1 MKRRFGFLLAILL
14 SFALMPTFGI
24 SAAPTSAEPLSI
36 VFTHDMH
43 SNLDAK
49 VDTAGTNKAQPG
61 GFARLATAI
70 AHVKAAYPDTL
81 VLDAGD
87 FSMGTLYQTIYAD
100 SAAELRLM
108 GSLGYDA
115 ATLGNHEFDYRAQG
129 LTRMLLSA
137 KASGDTLPQL
147 LCANIDWSG
156 TLKDP
161 ALAIKA
167 QELRD
172 AMDSYGVKPYTIIQK
187 GGIRIALFG
196 IMGHEAID
204 DSPMSGLKFLDPIE
218 AAKSI
223 VSTLKANEKPDII
236 ICLSHSGTSDKLD
249 DSEDVLLA
257 RAVPD
262 IDVII
267 SGHSHTLLQN
277 PVIVGSTVIVSG
289 GSNTDYLGHL
299 VVNKRDDGRFSVQSN
314 KLLPLDASVPENS
327 AALIKIAEFKRRID
341 SAYLSRFGYTMGE
354 VIANSPFAFTDAA
367 KIGKTQGEDTLGNL
381 IADSYVYAAS
391 QTDDEKVDVAVVP
404 AGVIRDSFKKGPIK
418 TEDVFNVSSLGIG
431 ADGVPGY
438 PLVSVY
444 LTGKELWAL
453 CEVDA
458 SISDIMQDARLYLS
472 GISYTFNPH
481 RLFLNR
487 VTDVYLLNSD
497 GTKTAPQDDKLYR
510 VVGGL
515 YSTQMLGSVKNKSFG
530 LLSIVPKDK
539 NGNPIVDFEKQILY
553 KGNQEYKE
561 WVALADYLH
570 SFVKVDGI
578 PTISSRYAAVE
589 GRKEIDNSRS
599 LVALLQKPNMIFFL
613 LAGAVVLILLIVV
626 LLISLAVRIVK
637 RRRAKRIS

>member
-1 MKRRFGFLLAILL
+1 MKRRVGILFAILMLLALL
-14 SFALMPTFGI
+14 PTFGV
-24 SAAPTSAEPLSI
+24 SAAPKPAEPLSI

-49 VDTAGTNKAQPG
+49 TDAASPNTVQPG

-70 AHVKAAYPDTL
+70 EQEKATYPDTL

-87 FSMGTLYQTIYAD
+87 FSMGTLYQTIYSD
-100 SAAELRLM
+100 SAAELRMM
-108 GSLGYDA
+108 GLIGYDA
-115 ATLGNHEFDYRAQG
+115 STLGNHEFDYRAQG
-129 LTRMLLSA
+129 LTRMLQAA
-137 KASGDTLPQL
+137 KASGDALPAL

-161 ALAIKA
+161 ALAAKA
-167 QELRD
+167 QALRD

-187 GGIRIALFG
+187 GGYRIALFG
-196 IMGHEAID
+196 IIGNEAID

-218 AAKSI
+218 AAKS
-223 VSTLKANEKPDII
+223 VVNTLKANEKPDII
-236 ICLSHSGTSDKLD
+236 ICLSHSGTSDKPD
-249 DSEDVLLA
+249 SSEDVLLA

-277 PVIVGSTVIVSG
+277 PIAIGSTLIVSSG
-289 GSNTDYLGHL
+289 ANTEYLGHL
-299 VVNKRDDGRFSVQSN
+299 VVNKRDDGRFSVQSY
-314 KLLPLDASVPENS
+314 KLLPLDASVAEDS
-327 AALIKIAEFKRRID
+327 AALLKIAEFKKRID
-341 SAYLSRFGYTMGE
+341 TAYLLRFGYAMGE
-354 VIANSPFAFTDAA
+354 VIANSPYAFTDGA
-367 KIGKTQGEDTLGNL
+367 KIGKVQGEDTLGNL

-404 AGVIRDSFKKGPIK
+404 AGVIRDSFAKGPIK

-431 ADGVPGY
+431 PDGVPGY

-487 VTDVYLLNSD
+487 VTDVYLLHSD
-497 GTKTAPQDDKLYR
+497 GTKTAPEDDKLYR
-510 VVGGL
+510 IVGGL
-515 YSTQMLGSVKNKSFG
+515 YSTQMLGSVKDKSFG

-539 NGNPIVDFEKQILY
+539 NGNPITDFEKQILT

-570 SFVKVDGI
+570 SFDKVDGI
-578 PTISSRYAAVE
+578 PTIPSLYATAQ
-589 GRKEIDNSRS
+589 GRKVIDNSRS
-599 LVALLQKPNMIFFL
+599 LAALLQKPNMVFFL
-613 LAGAVVLILLIVV
+613 LVGAAVLILLIVV
-626 LLISLAVRIVK
+626 LLISLVVRIVK
-637 RRRAKRIS
+637 RRRAKRS